1 MTLLH
6 VGVSETLEVDNT
18 LQWDSES
25 NEKKVDKMMEKSEG
39 CCNPRK
45 NVTSER
51 HSFFSS
57 YSTW

>member
-25 NEKKVDKMMEKSEG
+25 NEKKVDKMMEKY
-39 CCNPRK
+39 
-45 NVTSER
+45 ER
-51 HSFFSS
+51 CLIRGRM
-57 YSTW
+57 

>member
-25 NEKKVDKMMEKSEG
+25 NEKKVDKMMEKYER

-45 NVTSER
+45 NVTFER

-57 YSTW
+57 NST